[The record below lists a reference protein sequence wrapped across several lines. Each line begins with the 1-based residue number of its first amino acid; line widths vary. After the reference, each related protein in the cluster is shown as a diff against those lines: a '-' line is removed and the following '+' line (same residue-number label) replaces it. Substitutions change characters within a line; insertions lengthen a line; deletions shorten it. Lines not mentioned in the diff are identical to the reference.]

1 MFASDWKFH
10 THGRHDIA
18 EFFPTARVLIMGS
31 RLHGIIHYHCEQ
43 GQFRVSAVLHP
54 AESGWRRQVCTIGE
68 FLTIVSP
75 QQYTMSAYL
84 PRYHKRGIGFDGIGR
99 LRKYVDQLVN
109 NLPLIMDALA
119 GFTRILNA
127 LSSLLWSND
136 KSSSTLSLLSAL
148 GACNCRLPPHLQLV
162 RLFLVPVPCPRRH
175 EPFSEALLN
184 LEL

>member
-10 THGRHDIA
+10 AHGRHDMA

-54 AESGWRRQVCTIGE
+54 AESGWGHQVCTIGE

-75 QQYTMSAYL
+75 QEYTMSAYL
-84 PRYHKRGIGFDGIGR
+84 RGIGFDSIGR
-99 LRKYVDQLVN
+99 LRKYVGQLVN
-109 NLPLIMDALA
+109 NLLLIMDALT
-119 GFTRILNA
+119 GFTRIIDA
-127 LSSLLWSND
+127 FSSLSHGQ
-136 KSSSTLSLLSAL
+136 TISLHRHCHYVLSAL

-162 RLFLVPVPCPRRH
+162 RLFLVPVSCPRRH